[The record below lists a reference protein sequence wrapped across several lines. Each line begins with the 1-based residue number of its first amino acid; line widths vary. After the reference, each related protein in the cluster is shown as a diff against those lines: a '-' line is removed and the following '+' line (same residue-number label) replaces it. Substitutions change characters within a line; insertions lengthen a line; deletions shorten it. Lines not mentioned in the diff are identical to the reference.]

1 MSQLVM
7 EYDTT
12 GTNNSTLNDL
22 FKFNV
27 SNPFYLL
34 APVYYYNF
42 YASYLMPALALYCG
56 QIGGVHNAGVGFN
69 AQRLLPSISRGL
81 TNLLFANGID
91 FSGDTGDYNFI
102 KKWATRT
109 KLLKRLKQAYEYT
122 VAGGTSLLKI

>member
-12 GTNNSTLNDL
+12 GTTNSTLNDL

-69 AQRLLPSISRGL
+69 AQRVLPSISRGL
-81 TNLLFANGID
+81 TNLLFANAANGIKIVAIINKGIPT
-91 FSGDTGDYNFI
+91 FFFFLNTINIIPASAIINN
-102 KKWATRT
+102 T
-109 KLLKRLKQAYEYT
+109 K
-122 VAGGTSLLKI
+122 